1 MTASNAVPTRP
12 DGRAALSLP
21 QASALDQV
29 GAVAA
34 VPAAVFGYEAR
45 EAQGAHEAHEGGP
58 LRGGLSDP
66 GGRLRS

>member
-34 VPAAVFGYEAR
+34 VPAAVFGYEA
-45 EAQGAHEAHEGGP
+45 HEGGP